1 MKIRWN
7 DLVYHKNYKEYI
19 ILFYNSEINK
29 KINKD
34 EYKVIDF
41 LSKNNIDVSLE
52 NSDYLDLFSNDEDAK
67 YIYNY
72 IKIFINQGI
81 LKVYESINK
90 KIEEK
95 NKITTLCIILTNKC
109 NLRCRHCCQDAGY
122 TKYVEYSKSDWEK
135 VIDLLFSYFDF
146 DNIMI
151 SGGEPLIVD
160 YMFDIVSYIERKKK
174 SMKFTLM
181 TNGLLIDKNNIK
193 LLKKYFNHI
202 SISLDGIDSYTTK
215 IIRKEDLFIKIL
227 DKLYFLKNEGFLD
240 ISVSAV
246 LPKSDQIENAFE
258 LLCKELDVF
267 PMIRD
272 LSLTGRCGSN
282 ISFIDK
288 KYKKYIKDNGFNEYF
303 DYEREDLNNLRRCG
317 AGKEII
323 TITPDGSIFPCN
335 ILQNESFKIG
345 NVKDENIYE
354 KITKYNIRNRM
365 KENLDIKCNNCE
377 YIDLCWSCYSKCL
390 SYADNEKLLHDRCTF
405 RKERM
410 KKCMER
416 IY

>member
-7 DLVYHKNYKEYI
+7 DLVAHKNYKEYI

-52 NSDYLDLFSNDEDAK
+52 NSDYLDLFSNYEDAK

-90 KIEEK
+90 KNEEK

-122 TKYVEYSKSDWEK
+122 TKYVEYSKREWEK

-160 YMFDIVSYIERKKK
+160 YMFDIVSYIEHKKK

-181 TNGLLIDKNNIK
+181 TNGLLIDKN
-193 LLKKYFNHI
+193 
-202 SISLDGIDSYTTK
+202 ISLADLKGTLEVFVKKMLGENSKLRFRPSYFPFTEPSVEVDVSCHICNGKGCPTCKGTGWIEILGAGEVHPNVLKMAGYDPEKCSGFAFGVGIERVAMLKYGIDDIRHFYTN
-215 IIRKEDLFIKIL
+215 
-227 DKLYFLKNEGFLD
+227 DK
-240 ISVSAV
+240 
-246 LPKSDQIENAFE
+246 
-258 LLCKELDVF
+258 
-267 PMIRD
+267 R
-272 LSLTGRCGSN
+272 
-282 ISFIDK
+282 
-288 KYKKYIKDNGFNEYF
+288 FNSTF
-303 DYEREDLNNLRRCG
+303 KRYE
-317 AGKEII
+317 
-323 TITPDGSIFPCN
+323 
-335 ILQNESFKIG
+335 
-345 NVKDENIYE
+345 
-354 KITKYNIRNRM
+354 
-365 KENLDIKCNNCE
+365 
-377 YIDLCWSCYSKCL
+377 
-390 SYADNEKLLHDRCTF
+390 
-405 RKERM
+405 
-410 KKCMER
+410 
-416 IY
+416 